1 MSLLEVGTWFANPA
15 VQKDLLPAFIET
27 MVMLGITGGF
37 TVALG
42 LPLGVLLYIT
52 SPGAMA
58 AHRVFNA
65 VLSTVINLTRSIP
78 FAILML
84 ALIPLARLL
93 VGTALGPVASSVSLT
108 IAAIPF
114 FARLVETALRDVSS
128 GKLDAA
134 HAMGSTRFQSITK
147 VLLPEA
153 LPALVASVTTTLVT
167 IVGYSAMAGL
177 IGGGGLGRL
186 GYNYGYQRF
195 QPDVMIITVVILVLI
210 VQVIQMAGDRIATLV
225 DHR

>member
-1 MSLLEVGTWFANPA
+1 MSLLEAGTWFANMA

-42 LPLGVLLYIT
+42 LPLGVLLFIT
-52 SPGAMA
+52 APGAMA
-58 AHRVFNA
+58 AHRTFNA
-65 VLSTVINLTRSIP
+65 VLSVVINLTRSIP

-153 LPALVASVTTTLVT
+153 LPALVSSVTTTLVT